1 MTQELSPFQFQLARS
16 LGRTLAELHG
26 GWRPELG
33 IPEREYIAWR
43 AFASWQGA
51 MAQIGR
57 PS

>member
-1 MTQELSPFQFQLARS
+1 MTQELGPFQFQLARS

-43 AFASWQGA
+43 AFAAYEGA
-51 MAQIGR
+51 MRQIGR
-57 PS
+57 A